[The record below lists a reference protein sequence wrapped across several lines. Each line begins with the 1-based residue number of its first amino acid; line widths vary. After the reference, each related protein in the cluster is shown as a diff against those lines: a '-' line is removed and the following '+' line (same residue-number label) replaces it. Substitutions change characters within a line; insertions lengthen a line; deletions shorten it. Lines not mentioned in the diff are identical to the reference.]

1 MGAAQG
7 VWIRFMSLVV
17 LACLVIGGCALGD
30 SSGSGQTSAGVE
42 RVASRVGAPGGES
55 VK

>member
-17 LACLVIGGCALGD
+17 LACLVISGCWLGD
-30 SSGSGQTSAGVE
+30 SSGPGQTSAGVE